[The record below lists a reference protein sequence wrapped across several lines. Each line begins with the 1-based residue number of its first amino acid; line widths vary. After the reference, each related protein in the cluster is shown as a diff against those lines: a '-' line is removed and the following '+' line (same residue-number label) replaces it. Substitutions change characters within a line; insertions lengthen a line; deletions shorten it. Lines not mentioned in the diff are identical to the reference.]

1 MCFWFR
7 VGYKCGWTWSGMNY
21 SRCRVQGYTHTIKYI
36 EHLMDGAMELHQTY
50 KAHFIKGLE
59 REQRKLLLHYR
70 FSLLHRRFVFRKVEA
85 SDWWWAARDHGKDT
99 DCRWSPLSPS
109 RLPLR
114 ARERRLGTRQ
124 LPISAFVSAF
134 CVMSFACVK
143 PLSVMPFCV
152 MPFRQRDAFL
162 RVMPI
167 WYYPFQNFFLL
178 QWLLFYRLWYGIC
191 HVWLIPFHS
200 V

>member
-1 MCFWFR
+1 
-7 VGYKCGWTWSGMNY
+7 
-21 SRCRVQGYTHTIKYI
+21 
-36 EHLMDGAMELHQTY
+36 MDGAMELHQTY

-59 REQRKLLLHYR
+59 RGQRKLLLHYR

-114 ARERRLGTRQ
+114 AREGRLGTRQ